1 MSMEALFGLIITLI
15 IAGLI
20 FWLVLWFVDFV
31 GVPEPFNK
39 VIKVVLGI
47 VALLYLL
54 SVLTGYAPPIF
65 VRR

>member
-1 MSMEALFGLIITLI
+1 MDLFSLIAALV

-39 VIKVVLGI
+39 VIKVVVGLA
-47 VALLYLL
+47 ALLYLL
-54 SVLTGYAPPIF
+54 GFLTGHVAPI
-65 VRR
+65 RIGR